1 MEAPKNSKQQFMGDT
16 ATADIPTPTFQKPIV
31 VEKVV
36 NVKAKGS
43 LPNSAGVKTPGP
55 ND

>member
-1 MEAPKNSKQQFMGDT
+1 METPKNTKQSFMGDT
-16 ATADIPTPTFQKPIV
+16 ATADIPVNSFQKPQV

-36 NVKAKGS
+36 NVKSKGS
-43 LPNSAGVKTPGP
+43 LPNSAGIKTPGP